1 MLVRRIARPMLASIF
16 IAGGIDALRKPEP
29 KAGAAQPGLDQAV
42 NALPASISD
51 RLPSNPET
59 LVQINAAVQIGA
71 GTLFAIGKAPRLSA
85 LALIGSLV
93 PTTVAGHDFWNV
105 EDPAARAQQRT
116 QLIKNVSLMG
126 GLLIAAVDTE
136 GKPSLGWRSRRAARA
151 AQKSV
156 AAALPGHSSDGHTAE
171 TLHTVAERV
180 KTLTEEAGEQGG
192 HFLEIAKE
200 RAPELAEAAR
210 ERSSGLLEVAR
221 DRGPVLTER
230 ARDRSAEILGV
241 ARERAPEILGVA
253 RDRAPELAEGARER
267 GTELLELARERT
279 PELADVARKRSSKLW
294 DTTVDRSSEWAKLAE
309 EQSAILNARAH
320 VAAEKAR
327 LRAEAARKQGT
338 KAEKKLAKNLKA
350 LEKSIEKKK

>member
-1 MLVRRIARPMLASIF
+1 MLASIF

-42 NALPASISD
+42 NALPASITD

-71 GTLFAIGKAPRLSA
+71 GTLFALGKAPRLSA

-93 PTTVAGHDFWNV
+93 PTTIAGHDFWNV
-105 EDPAARAQQRT
+105 EDPEARAQQRT
-116 QLIKNVSLMG
+116 QLIKNVSLIG

-192 HFLEIAKE
+192 HILEIAKE

-241 ARERAPEILGVA
+241 ARERAPE
-253 RDRAPELAEGARER
+253 LAEGARER
-267 GTELLELARERT
+267 GTELLGLARERT
-279 PELADVARKRSSKLW
+279 PELADVARKRGSKLW

>member
-42 NALPASISD
+42 NALPASITD

-71 GTLFAIGKAPRLSA
+71 GTLFALGKAPRLSA

-105 EDPAARAQQRT
+105 EDPEARAQQRT
-116 QLIKNVSLMG
+116 QLIKNVSLIG

-192 HFLEIAKE
+192 HILEIAKE

-241 ARERAPEILGVA
+241 ARERAPE
-253 RDRAPELAEGARER
+253 LAEGARER
-267 GTELLELARERT
+267 GTELLGLARERT
-279 PELADVARKRSSKLW
+279 PELADVARKRGSKLW

>member
-42 NALPASISD
+42 NALPASITD

-71 GTLFAIGKAPRLSA
+71 GTLFALGKAPRLSA

-105 EDPAARAQQRT
+105 EDPEARAQQRT
-116 QLIKNVSLMG
+116 QLIKNVSLIG

-241 ARERAPEILGVA
+241 ARERAPE
-253 RDRAPELAEGARER
+253 LAEGARER

-294 DTTVDRSSEWAKLAE
+294 DTTIDRSSEWAKLAE

-350 LEKSIEKKK
+350 LEKSIEKSIEKKK

>member
-42 NALPASISD
+42 NALPASITD

-71 GTLFAIGKAPRLSA
+71 GTLFALGKAPRLSA

-105 EDPAARAQQRT
+105 EDPEARAQQRI
-116 QLIKNVSLMG
+116 QLIKNVSLIG

-192 HFLEIAKE
+192 HILEIAKE

-241 ARERAPEILGVA
+241 ARERAPE
-253 RDRAPELAEGARER
+253 LAEGARER
-267 GTELLELARERT
+267 GTELLGLARERT
-279 PELADVARKRSSKLW
+279 PELADVARKRGSKLW

-350 LEKSIEKKK
+350 LEKKK

>member
-42 NALPASISD
+42 NALPASITD

-71 GTLFAIGKAPRLSA
+71 GTLFALGKAPRLSA
-85 LALIGSLV
+85 LALVGSLV

-105 EDPAARAQQRT
+105 EDPEARAQQRT
-116 QLIKNVSLMG
+116 QLIKNVSLIG

-136 GKPSLGWRSRRAARA
+136 GKPSLGWRGRRAARA

-156 AAALPGHSSDGHTAE
+156 AAALPGHASDGHTAE
-171 TLHTVAERV
+171 ALHTVAGRV
-180 KTLTEEAGEQGG
+180 KALTEEAGEQGG
-192 HFLEIAKE
+192 HLLEIAKE
-200 RAPELAEAAR
+200 RGPELAEVAR
-210 ERSSGLLEVAR
+210 ERGTELLEVAR

-230 ARDRSAEILGV
+230 ARDRGAEILGV
-241 ARERAPEILGVA
+241 ARE
-253 RDRAPELAEGARER
+253 RAPELAEGARER
-267 GTELLELARERT
+267 GTELLGLARERT
-279 PELADVARKRSSKLW
+279 PELADVARKRGSKLW

-338 KAEKKLAKNLKA
+338 KAEKKLAKNLRA
-350 LEKSIEKKK
+350 LEKKK

>member
-42 NALPASISD
+42 NALPASITD

-71 GTLFAIGKAPRLSA
+71 GTLFALGKAPRLSA

-93 PTTVAGHDFWNV
+93 PTTIAGHDFWNV
-105 EDPAARAQQRT
+105 EDPEARAQQRT
-116 QLIKNVSLMG
+116 QLIKNVSLIG

-192 HFLEIAKE
+192 HILEIAKE

-210 ERSSGLLEVAR
+210 GRSSGLLEVAR

-241 ARERAPEILGVA
+241 ARERAPE
-253 RDRAPELAEGARER
+253 LAEGARER
-267 GTELLELARERT
+267 GTELLGLARERT
-279 PELADVARKRSSKLW
+279 PELADVARKRGSKLW

>member
-42 NALPASISD
+42 NALPASITD

-71 GTLFAIGKAPRLSA
+71 GTLFALGKAPRLSA

-93 PTTVAGHDFWNV
+93 PTTVAGHDFWNA
-105 EDPAARAQQRT
+105 ENPEARAQQRT

-136 GKPSLGWRSRRAARA
+136 GKPSLGWRGRRAARA

-171 TLHTVAERV
+171 ALHTVAERV
-180 KTLTEEAGEQGG
+180 KALTEEAGEQGG
-192 HFLEIAKE
+192 HLLEIAKE
-200 RAPELAEAAR
+200 RGPEIAEVAR
-210 ERSSGLLEVAR
+210 ERGSGLLEVAR

-241 ARERAPEILGVA
+241 ARERAPE
-253 RDRAPELAEGARER
+253 LAEGARER

-279 PELADVARKRSSKLW
+279 PEIADAARKRGSKLW

-338 KAEKKLAKNLKA
+338 KAEKKLAKNIRA
-350 LEKSIEKKK
+350 IEKNIEKKK

>member
-1 MLVRRIARPMLASIF
+1 MLASIF

-42 NALPASISD
+42 NALPASITD

-71 GTLFAIGKAPRLSA
+71 GTLFALGKAPRLSA

-105 EDPAARAQQRT
+105 EDPEARAQQRT
-116 QLIKNVSLMG
+116 QLIKNVSLIG

-192 HFLEIAKE
+192 HILEIAKE

-241 ARERAPEILGVA
+241 ARERAPE
-253 RDRAPELAEGARER
+253 LAEGARER
-267 GTELLELARERT
+267 GTELLGLARERT
-279 PELADVARKRSSKLW
+279 PELADVARKRGSKLW

>member
-42 NALPASISD
+42 NALPASITD

-71 GTLFAIGKAPRLSA
+71 GTLFALGKAPRLSA

-105 EDPAARAQQRT
+105 EDPEARAQQRT
-116 QLIKNVSLMG
+116 QLIKNVSLIG

-192 HFLEIAKE
+192 HILEIAKE

-241 ARERAPEILGVA
+241 ARERAPE
-253 RDRAPELAEGARER
+253 LAEGARER
-267 GTELLELARERT
+267 GTELLGLARERT
-279 PELADVARKRSSKLW
+279 PELADVARKRGSKLW

-309 EQSAILNARAH
+309 EQSATLNARAH

>member
-42 NALPASISD
+42 NALPASVTD

-71 GTLFAIGKAPRLSA
+71 GTMFALGKAPRLSA

-93 PTTVAGHDFWNV
+93 PTTLVGHDFWNV

-116 QLIKNVSLMG
+116 QLIKNVSLIG

-136 GKPSLGWRSRRAARA
+136 GKPSLGWRGRRAARV

-156 AAALPGHSSDGHTAE
+156 AAALPGHSSDGHATEA
-171 TLHTVAERV
+171 LHTVAERV
-180 KTLTEEAGEQGG
+180 KALTDEAGEHGG
-192 HFLEIAKE
+192 HLFEIAKE

-210 ERSSGLLEVAR
+210 ERGSGLLEVAR

-230 ARDRSAEILGV
+230 ARDRSAEILGA
-241 ARERAPEILGVA
+241 ARE
-253 RDRAPELAEGARER
+253 RAPELAEGARER
-267 GTELLELARERT
+267 GTELLGLARERT
-279 PELADVARKRSSKLW
+279 PELADVARKRGTKLW

-327 LRAEAARKQGT
+327 LRAEAARKHAT
-338 KAEKKLAKNLKA
+338 KTEKKLAKKLKNLETK
-350 LEKSIEKKK
+350 

>member
-1 MLVRRIARPMLASIF
+1 MLASIF

-42 NALPASISD
+42 NALPASITD

-71 GTLFAIGKAPRLSA
+71 GTLFALGKAPRLSA

-105 EDPAARAQQRT
+105 EDPEARAQQRT
-116 QLIKNVSLMG
+116 QLIKNVSLIG

-192 HFLEIAKE
+192 HILEIAKE

-241 ARERAPEILGVA
+241 ARERAPE
-253 RDRAPELAEGARER
+253 LAEGARER
-267 GTELLELARERT
+267 GTELLGLARERT
-279 PELADVARKRSSKLW
+279 PELADVARKRGSKLW

-350 LEKSIEKKK
+350 FEKKK

>member
-42 NALPASISD
+42 NALPASITD

-71 GTLFAIGKAPRLSA
+71 GTLFALGKAPRLSA

-93 PTTVAGHDFWNV
+93 PTTIAGHDFWNV
-105 EDPAARAQQRT
+105 EDPEARAQQRT
-116 QLIKNVSLMG
+116 QLIKNVSLIG

-192 HFLEIAKE
+192 HILEIAKE

-241 ARERAPEILGVA
+241 ARERAPE
-253 RDRAPELAEGARER
+253 LAEGARER
-267 GTELLELARERT
+267 GTELLGLARERT
-279 PELADVARKRSSKLW
+279 PELADVARKRGSKLW